1 MNKNCL
7 GGGEIPRPGN
17 LIIGQWLL
25 LFFGLIFGFCIGFA
39 IYPYGNIWEEDGL
52 DNLNNILRNDKT
64 KRLAV
69 VVLTEKQGYTIL
81 NIDRRHYEVKAAIVE
96 RRESV

>member
-17 LIIGQWLL
+17 SMIENSLVL
-25 LFFGLIFGFCIGFA
+25 LFGLMIGFCIGFA

-52 DNLNNILRNDKT
+52 DDLNEILKNDKS

-69 VVLTEKQGYTIL
+69 VVFTEKQGYKIL
-81 NIDRRHYEVKAAIVE
+81 NIDKRFYEVKAGIVE
-96 RRESV
+96 RR